1 MLMRTQV
8 KPHWALGALGLLLL
22 GLIGYVATAG
32 GPEKAWLGVRAVI
45 SGHPP
50 PKIISVEPER
60 RAAAMFVVAIRNPA
74 TEDVVITGY
83 MAVPILAPGAGPP
96 SNVSDTVEDGGG
108 SAPVVTADEQLAD
121 SCAQARIVRLPRP
134 AVIEPG
140 RTLAL
145 RIRPWSRP
153 CRFEV
158 AVNSD
163 HGTSNMGELPLDID
177 LNAVGAF

>member
-1 MLMRTQV
+1 MASKESR
-8 KPHWALGALGLLLL
+8 PHWVLVGLGALFLGLLA
-22 GLIGYVATAG
+22 YTAAVG
-32 GPEKAWLGVRAVI
+32 GPEKAWLGIRAVI

-60 RAAAMFVVAIRNPA
+60 RAAGMFVVAIRNPA

-83 MAVPILAPGAGPP
+83 MAAPILAPGAGPP

-108 SAPVVTADEQLAD
+108 HAPVVTADEQLAD
-121 SCAQARIVRLPRP
+121 ACAQARIVRLPRP
-134 AVIEPG
+134 EVIEPG

-158 AVNSD
+158 VVKSD
-163 HGTSNMGELPLDID
+163 HGTSNMGELPPDVD